1 MLPRLARSPVSAPT
15 TVRLGVLP
23 TLPPIN
29 GSRTTGSFR
38 TAATIAAAPFAS
50 KNCLKLC
57 FCSKSSIHTRNY
69 HSAMDQVNP
78 TSLNSFNA
86 NHASYDTYRPSY
98 PEDAVRLCASLSSGH
113 HNSLEVAA
121 GTGKFTKQVLKYL
134 PSSRYVATEP
144 STGMA
149 KSFQKNLPDIKFVA
163 APSTDLPFENESFD
177 VIYIAQ
183 AFHWFSTKESVQEF
197 ARVLRPGGHLV
208 MLWNFED
215 LKKMPEWQRRTSEEV
230 WKYDHDVPQYRHL
243 QWDQVLKDSE
253 QFKGYCERFFPY
265 QINVGDSQHLWD
277 YWKTRS
283 YITALDES
291 KQNEIRDKI
300 FEYTKGIG
308 ELDAAR
314 GCHVV
319 WLTKV

>member
-1 MLPRLARSPVSAPT
+1 MLPRLVSSSAPVST
-15 TVRLGVLP
+15 TARLGLRVLP
-23 TLPPIN
+23 TSLRINAAIPTSANCDCNCRLPHSLNHIR
-29 GSRTTGSFR
+29 S
-38 TAATIAAAPFAS
+38 
-50 KNCLKLC
+50 
-57 FCSKSSIHTRNY
+57 Y
-69 HSAMDQVNP
+69 HNSMDQVNS

-86 NHASYDTYRPSY
+86 NHASYDTFRPSY
-98 PEDAVRLCASLSSGH
+98 PEDAVQLCATLAGEH
-113 HNSLEVAA
+113 HEALEVAA
-121 GTGKFTKQVLKYL
+121 GTGKFTSQILKIL
-134 PSSRYVATEP
+134 PDSRYVATEP

-149 KSFQKNLPDIKFVA
+149 ASFQKNLPHIKFVS
-163 APSTDLPFENESFD
+163 APSSDLPFKDESFD

-183 AFHWFSTKESVQEF
+183 AFHWFSTKESVEEF

-230 WKYDHDVPQYRHL
+230 WKYDHTVPQYRHL
-243 QWDQVLKDSE
+243 QWTQVLKESDSF
-253 QFKGYCERFFPY
+253 QNYCERFFPY
-265 QINVGDSQHLWD
+265 QTNVGDSQRLWD

-300 FEYTKGIG
+300 FEYTKGVD

-319 WLTKV
+319 WLTKKKNGSSSI